1 MNYVSGIDLSCLKE
15 DQSIASGTLILDFHT
30 SKVVHQDLLISSL
43 MSLVLL
49 ASLPSKVPE
58 LWKSMSM
65 ASLLVLSYSIVK
77 QSVLS
82 KKRDPFT
89 HVLLLDEVIKV
100 RETLQF
106 LHFFLA
112 FH

>member
-1 MNYVSGIDLSCLKE
+1 MSDGYDQVVVNYVSGIDLSCLKE

-30 SKVVHQDLLISSL
+30 SKVVHQDLLMSSL

-58 LWKSMSM
+58 LWKSMPM

-77 QSVLS
+77 LSVLLIVN
-82 KKRDPFT
+82 
-89 HVLLLDEVIKV
+89 VLIDKITNLKSEMRK
-100 RETLQF
+100 
-106 LHFFLA
+106 
-112 FH
+112 